1 MLRAVN
7 TNTDSNES
15 STSKGMIESS
25 QREVFELTQKHTQSL
40 LLKESKIKDLE

>member
-7 TNTDSNES
+7 TGTEQNS
-15 STSKGMIESS
+15 SASSKEMIESQ

-40 LLKESKIKDLE
+40 LQKESKIKDLE